1 MKNIEYFFKPQ
12 SIAIIG
18 ASPNVKALNGMLLK
32 YLLKHNYGGQ
42 IYPVN
47 PKYQEISGLQCYPR
61 LADIPGPVDMVLVA
75 IAAKNILPT
84 LEQCAAKGVKSA
96 VVYSSGFAEVGEAG
110 RETQEDINAFC
121 QKEGI
126 ALCGPNCLGTVNF
139 WKTPWWPPALCW
151 KMNF

>member
-32 YLLKHNYGGQ
+32 YLLRHNYGGQ

-47 PKYQEISGLQCYPR
+47 PKYQEISGLKCYPR

-84 LEQCAAKGVKSA
+84 LEQRWELHYMPAYFLKRLLHAMRELTPAAG
-96 VVYSSGFAEVGEAG
+96 
-110 RETQEDINAFC
+110 
-121 QKEGI
+121 
-126 ALCGPNCLGTVNF
+126 
-139 WKTPWWPPALCW
+139 
-151 KMNF
+151 